1 MLVLKKMSKEYV
13 LIVYSI
19 DAVVDTIA
27 FLFTDAYHTLALIAS
42 APFDAFF
49 YHLTIMYPS
58 GNMRRMFRFMRQQ
71 RTLCAD
77 RLARNI
83 DDLHG

>member
-42 APFDAFF
+42 APFDTFF
-49 YHLTIMYPS
+49 T
-58 GNMRRMFRFMRQQ
+58 
-71 RTLCAD
+71 T
-77 RLARNI
+77 
-83 DDLHG
+83 